1 MWLGCTNLGHIS
13 TIWKCQ
19 GVILSYSGD
28 LRRLSAFSNL
38 KRKDCFEKLESQHV
52 RLIYEWEG
60 PWVHAITKD
69 IVPER
74 TLSQT
79 RAENRS
85 PLGPH
90 PFSVSFRTCL
100 RAVLGVHPQSPLVC
114 SIKAEEP
121 SSQTDWHQ
129 MCELPTAFKGQKTDL
144 PNEAWGE
151 DWPHQALDFLS
162 TVYSSRE
169 AFILSRDT
177 DPFFPRVSACLLQ
190 CVCQCIQF
198 CSYCY
203 WVVARILVPT
213 KHFKRVQPSWKDT
226 TDVKGF
232 T

>member
-1 MWLGCTNLGHIS
+1 MLAFFHGPLFIFLMWLGCTNLGHIS

-100 RAVLGVHPQSPLVC
+100 GAVLGVHPQSPLVC

-129 MCELPTAFKGQKTDL
+129 MCELPTAFKGQKTEFTQRSL
-144 PNEAWGE
+144 RRRLTPPGTGFSFYSI
-151 DWPHQALDFLS
+151 FL
-162 TVYSSRE
+162 
-169 AFILSRDT
+169 
-177 DPFFPRVSACLLQ
+177 
-190 CVCQCIQF
+190 
-198 CSYCY
+198 
-203 WVVARILVPT
+203 
-213 KHFKRVQPSWKDT
+213 
-226 TDVKGF
+226 
-232 T
+232 